1 MEKFIISNSPF
12 MKSKNDINKMFLNL
26 SIALMFPA
34 TYGVMFFGME
44 SLIVIAVSLLSC
56 FLFESLF
63 NYINN
68 KRFFVDNFSF
78 FVTGM
83 ILALTLPYKIPFYFV
98 IASAFFSIFIVKMCF
113 GGLGRN
119 KFNPALAGR
128 CFAGVLCSTMSSS
141 LYELTLNGE
150 KYVSLSLGGTNTMSG
165 LLLGEGVGGIGTT
178 CIIVILFCFIFLV
191 YASVLD
197 FRIPF
202 FSIVSY
208 FCVGLLING
217 LEMNV
222 MNMFSGSFIFV
233 SVFMMTD
240 PNTSPN
246 TLLGKIIYSCLF
258 GALSALA
265 WKYCS
270 LGENTVFVVA
280 LVVNVIVPFM
290 DRYFV
295 WKPLSLGG
303 IRNAYKN

>member
-1 MEKFIISNSPF
+1 
-12 MKSKNDINKMFLNL
+12 
-26 SIALMFPA
+26 
-34 TYGVMFFGME
+34 
-44 SLIVIAVSLLSC
+44 
-56 FLFESLF
+56 
-63 NYINN
+63 
-68 KRFFVDNFSF
+68 
-78 FVTGM
+78 
-83 ILALTLPYKIPFYFV
+83 
-98 IASAFFSIFIVKMCF
+98 
-113 GGLGRN
+113 
-119 KFNPALAGR
+119 
-128 CFAGVLCSTMSSS
+128 
-141 LYELTLNGE
+141 
-150 KYVSLSLGGTNTMSG
+150 MSG

-178 CIIVILFCFIFLV
+178 CIIVILFCFMFLV